1 MSKQYWFMLALAG
14 ASAVSQLH
22 ADNFADEVV
31 SYHPGSGYAVRYTNL
46 EAVLGEPSRVNPF
59 ADLTDPFNP
68 PYGTNQI
75 LSVGTGGWGTVE
87 LREPIHN
94 HPRNSFGLDFTI
106 FGNSGFIITNEFDF
120 TTFDWVGTPATDG
133 SLFGHNEGETRV
145 LVSRDGLHFYELD
158 QGHAPTVDFLF
169 PTAGDGD
176 FGRPVHPGLTQ
187 DDFAGLTVDQIRAL
201 YNGSAGGA
209 SYDISWARD
218 AQGRRVFL
226 PFIRFIR
233 VEVLSGKSEI
243 DGFAAVERPRR
254 GDWEEDA
261 LIELDSFQAVT
272 ARLEDA
278 ACTQTGTDGETA
290 LVHCAGRI
298 ILSYDNEDQELDLS
312 VRTYQVTQEGGDWLV
327 CGVR

>member
-1 MSKQYWFMLALAG
+1 MSKQYWFTLALAG

-31 SYHPGSGYAVRYTNL
+31 SCHPGSGYAVRYTIV

-75 LSVGTGGWGTVE
+75 LSVGTGGWVTVE
-87 LREPIHN
+87 LRKPIHN

-120 TTFDWVGTPATDG
+120 TTFEWIGTPATDG
-133 SLFGHNEGETRV
+133 SLFGHNDGDTRV
-145 LVSRDGLHFYELD
+145 LVSRDGERFYELD

-169 PTAGDGD
+169 PTDGDGD
-176 FGRPVHPGLTQ
+176 FTRPVQPRLTQ
-187 DDFAGLTVDQIRAL
+187 DDFAGRTLDEIRAF
-201 YNGSAGGA
+201 YRGSAGGA

-218 AQGRRVFL
+218 ARGRRVFL

-243 DGFAAVERPRR
+243 DGFAAVERPRPR
-254 GDWEEDA
+254 GDWEED
-261 LIELDSFQAVT
+261 D
-272 ARLEDA
+272 
-278 ACTQTGTDGETA
+278 
-290 LVHCAGRI
+290 
-298 ILSYDNEDQELDLS
+298 
-312 VRTYQVTQEGGDWLV
+312 
-327 CGVR
+327 